1 MKRQVAL
8 RGLVFYGRHGNYRHE
23 RGLGQP
29 FLVDVEISYDFRDVA
44 QSDAVEQAVDYRY
57 VYRTARSIF
66 EGPSLRLLE
75 TLVERTAQALLEQ
88 FPQADRVRVHVR
100 KPHAPLGGPADGV
113 EAEVEIDRND

>member
-8 RGLVFYGRHGNYRHE
+8 RGLVFYGRHGNYKHE

-29 FLVDVEISYDFRDVA
+29 FLVDVEITYDFRDVA
-44 QSDAVEQAVDYRY
+44 QADAVEQAVDYRY

-113 EAEVEIDRND
+113 EAEVEIGRDD